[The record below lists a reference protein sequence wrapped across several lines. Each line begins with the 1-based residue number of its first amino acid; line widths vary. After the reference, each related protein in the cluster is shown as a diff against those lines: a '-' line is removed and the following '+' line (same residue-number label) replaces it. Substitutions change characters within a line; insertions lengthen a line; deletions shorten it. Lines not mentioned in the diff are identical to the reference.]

1 MAFKI
6 HTVLDGHI
14 PSWQYLP
21 AAAGSYCA
29 GQATVFSGGKLA
41 PVSSG
46 VGENTD
52 KGRHYVCMADVTVEE
67 DGLLPVVAAEEM
79 ILWEVPL
86 AADAAS
92 LAAGQAYTISA
103 DGMSMTATTT
113 KGCCTVLRVGG
124 KTAGDPVIVR
134 LV

>member
-21 AAAGSYCA
+21 AAAGTYSA
-29 GQATVFSGGKLA
+29 GQATVFSGGKLV

-46 VGENTD
+46 VGEDTD
-52 KGRHYVCMADVTVEE
+52 EGRHYICMADTVIAEGGE
-67 DGLLPVVAAEEM
+67 LPVVGAEEM
-79 ILWEVPL
+79 ILWEAPL

-103 DGMSMTATTT
+103 DGMKMTATAT
-113 KGCCTVLRVGG
+113 KGCCTVLRVSG
-124 KTAGDPVIVR
+124 KQAGDPVILR